1 MNLWYECFI
10 KFKQKYKTQIKW
22 WTRINCLLR
31 YWHIVLF
38 SGRVC
43 QYCNGFVK
51 PVTIFWNNAI
61 YHIFQNSFCA
71 HVSRVLTLQS
81 GQQCSTPNLKQK
93 NYASIY
99 SLKVNTVTFLSTTV
113 TVIFLG
119 KKYIRQRQHV
129 DFKYLINSF
138 GWLQSYQS
146 IVIF

>member
-1 MNLWYECFI
+1 MLYQ
-10 KFKQKYKTQIKW
+10 FKQKHKTQIEW
-22 WTRINCLLR
+22 WIWVNSLLR

-38 SGRVC
+38 SDRVC
-43 QYCNGFVK
+43 QYHNGFVK
-51 PVTIFWNNAI
+51 PVTNFEINTI

-81 GQQCSTPNLKQK
+81 GQQCSTPSLKQK

-99 SLKVNTVTFLSTTV
+99 SLKVNTVTFLSSTV

-119 KKYIRQRQHV
+119 KRDIRQRKHV
-129 DFKYLINSF
+129 DFKCLINSF